1 VHFDAT
7 SSYDEAGRI
16 ATFYWGFGDGQIGSG
31 SGASHN
37 YAYRGDYQV
46 RLTLVNDDHE
56 QNTVEHTIHIQ
67 GGNSPLDIVPV
78 FVNGSVGYACYGIP
92 SIIRS
97 TNGDL
102 VAYAEGRLKEYS
114 DATPVIRIVCKRSS
128 DNRQSWGSV
137 QVVARNVLGDH
148 GYGCMNCSPV
158 VDTVHGTGRIIVV
171 FNKKEFS
178 EWDIARGKGINRSI
192 CIFSDDHGRTWHGE
206 KDITFQCTSPTIPA
220 T

>member
-1 VHFDAT
+1 
-7 SSYDEAGRI
+7 
-16 ATFYWGFGDGQIGSG
+16 
-31 SGASHN
+31 
-37 YAYRGDYQV
+37 V

-78 FVNGSVGYACYGIP
+78 FVNGSVGYACYRIP

-128 DNRQSWGSV
+128 DNRQSWGSM